1 VHPVSVT
8 DVRAR
13 LGHRVRALRDERG
26 WTRRALA
33 ERTGLSERFLAQVE
47 AGEGN
52 PSIVS
57 VAQIAQA
64 LDTSESE
71 LLAAPARGA
80 FVALLGLRGA
90 GKTTVGKALAA
101 KLHLKF
107 IELDRRV
114 EQAAGLSLGELF
126 ELHGADTFRRL
137 EREALQAVLAREP
150 GAVIAAGGGL
160 VNERETFDV
169 LRRGATTVWLK
180 AAPED
185 HWQRVV
191 AQGDQRPMANDPAA
205 MARLRALLAER
216 EPLYRKAD
224 HVVDT
229 SSASVDAIV
238 RKLARLVAPKE
249 RAA

>member
-1 VHPVSVT
+1 MAP
-8 DVRAR
+8 DVRSR
-13 LGHRVRALRDERG
+13 LGARVREMRDERR
-26 WTRRALA
+26 WSRRELA

-47 AGEGN
+47 AGTGN

-57 VAQIAQA
+57 VAQIARA
-64 LDTSESE
+64 LDTSESA
-71 LLAAPARGA
+71 LLEAPAGSA
-80 FVALLGLRGA
+80 FIALLGLRGA

-101 KLHLKF
+101 KLRVKF
-107 IELDRRV
+107 IELDRQV
-114 EQAAGLSLGELF
+114 EAAAGLSLAELF
-126 ELHGADTFRRL
+126 ELHGEATFRRL
-137 EREALQAVLAREP
+137 EREALQSVLAREE
-150 GAVIAAGGGL
+150 GAVIATGGGI
-160 VNERETFDV
+160 VNDRETFEL

-224 HVVDT
+224 LVVDT
-229 SSASVDAIV
+229 SAQGVDAIV
-238 RKLARLVAPKE
+238 KKLAKSLAP
-249 RAA
+249 AAA